1 MFLAWK
7 ELLYS
12 KLKFSLIIG
21 VLVLIGYLLFLIS
34 GLSNG
39 LMNMNRE
46 AIDTWGGD
54 AIIMTEESNQNL
66 AQSVIDKDAVEG
78 DFKDISPIR
87 NTAVI
92 TSTDDRKQ
100 NALLFG
106 IDKGTFIEPEVIEG
120 KMFKEDFEVVA
131 DDTFKEKGFKIGDD
145 LDLAGTDESLTITGF
160 TAGAKYNAAPILY
173 ANNDT
178 ADVLTN
184 GRLKDKVNAFVVKDP
199 DFKNIKVNNDLQVVD
214 TESFIKKLP
223 GYTEQKLTLDFMS
236 YFLFAIS
243 AFIIGIF
250 LYVITI
256 QKAPIYGLLKAQ
268 GISNS
273 FLGKS
278 VIYQTLMLS
287 VLAVI
292 IALALTFL
300 TAYFLPPVVPIIFKW
315 QMIAIYAA
323 TLIITALLGGLFSIR
338 SVQKVDPLKT
348 IG

>member
-7 ELLYS
+7 ELIYS

-54 AIIMTEESNQNL
+54 AIVMTDESNQNL
-66 AQSVIDKDAVEG
+66 AQSVIDKDEIK
-78 DFKDISPIR
+78 DKFKEVAPIK

-92 TSTDDRKQ
+92 ASTDDRKQ

-106 IDKGTFIEPEVIEG
+106 IDQDTFIAPEVSDG
-120 KMFKEDFEVVA
+120 KTFKKDFEVVA
-131 DDTFKEKGFKIGDD
+131 DDTLKEKGFKIGDT
-145 LDLAGTDESLTITGF
+145 LDLAGTNDNLKITGF

-173 ANNDT
+173 ANNQT
-178 ADVLTN
+178 VDVLTN
-184 GRLKDKVNAFVVKDP
+184 NRMKDKVNAFVVKDP
-199 DFKNIKVNNDLQVVD
+199 DFKDVDVKSDLQVVD

-268 GISNS
+268 GLSNG
-273 FLGKS
+273 FLAKS
-278 VIYQTLMLS
+278 VLYQTLILS
-287 VLAVI
+287 VIAVLI
-292 IALALTFL
+292 SLALTL
-300 TAYFLPPVVPIIFKW
+300 ATAYFMPPVVPIIFKW
-315 QMIAIYAA
+315 QLIALYAA

-338 SVQKVDPLKT
+338 SIQKVDPLKT

>member
-7 ELLYS
+7 EVIYN

-21 VLVLIGYLLFLIS
+21 VLVLVGYLLFLVS

-46 AIDTWGGD
+46 ALDKWNGD
-54 AIIMTEESNQNL
+54 AIVITEESNQNL
-66 AQSVIDKDAVEG
+66 AQSMIAADEIDGEFNKKAG
-78 DFKDISPIR
+78 IK

-92 TSTDDRKQ
+92 VSKGDVKQ

-106 IDKGTFIEPEVIEG
+106 ISKDEFLKPNIIEG
-120 KMFKEDFEVVA
+120 DMFIDTFDVVA
-131 DDTFKEKGFKIGDD
+131 DDTLKEKGYKVGDT
-145 LDLAGTDESLTITGF
+145 LDLAGTDDTLTITGF
-160 TAGAKYNAAPILY
+160 TDRSKYNAAPILY
-173 ANNDT
+173 GSGKTVDM
-178 ADVLTN
+178 LTN
-184 GRLKDKVNAFVVKDP
+184 NRTKDKVNAFVVKDSNYMNVAL
-199 DFKNIKVNNDLQVVD
+199 DDDLQVVG

-268 GISNS
+268 GISNA
-273 FLGKS
+273 FLARS
-278 VIYQTLMLS
+278 VLFQTLI
-287 VLAVI
+287 LAVI
-292 IALALTFL
+292 AVLFALGLTVL
-300 TAYFLPPVVPIIFKW
+300 TASFLPPVVPIMFDWK
-315 QMIAIYAA
+315 MIAIYGI
-323 TLIITALLGGLFSIR
+323 TLIITALIGGLFSIN
-338 SVQKVDPLKT
+338 SVRKVDPLKQ